1 MTVMKMLLCRN
12 EFRFRLKHYDV
23 GIKTFSD
30 AALAQIA
37 SSKACRTFGHPPCD
51 VGKCEAARTGFR
63 PHHRQSQREAGDS
76 TPRRLEVSFAEP
88 LHLRRTGGLIRR
100 NQIVHYLSKA
110 LSKICTIFSAANL
123 RRSAESALHRQKL
136 TFIPLQ
142 RDNI

>member
-1 MTVMKMLLCRN
+1 MTVMNMLLCRN
-12 EFRFRLKHYDV
+12 QLLFRLKHYDV

-37 SSKACRTFGHPPCD
+37 SSKACRTFGHPACD

-88 LHLRRTGGLIRR
+88 LHLRRTGGMIRR
-100 NQIVHYLSKA
+100 HQIDHSLSKA
-110 LSKICTIFSAANL
+110 LPKLFTILPAAN
-123 RRSAESALHRQKL
+123 RRGNFEQGGYVRNLAGR
-136 TFIPLQ
+136 TMPIV
-142 RDNI
+142 

>member
-37 SSKACRTFGHPPCD
+37 SSKACRTFGHPACD

-63 PHHRQSQREAGDS
+63 PHPRQRQREAGNS
-76 TPRRLEVSFAEP
+76 TPRRLEGALP
-88 LHLRRTGGLIRR
+88 GPRLKIGGVPAPIRA
-100 NQIVHYLSKA
+100 S
-110 LSKICTIFSAANL
+110 
-123 RRSAESALHRQKL
+123 
-136 TFIPLQ
+136 
-142 RDNI
+142 